1 MEPGRNGSTRPTRT
15 PFWIVACAA
24 LTVILLVLD
33 LLSGAGGAWMDAVRT
48 VTLAGLGILVLWGV
62 HTHRRRTSADAGR
75 ALLQTRLEEAFGLL
89 DVIFER
95 APVGLAYFDRD
106 LRYVRINDHLAEI
119 NGFPVEAHIGATVA
133 DLLPGMPGE
142 VSSDLRRVLETGRP
156 LTEVHVSGVTPAQ
169 PGSPREFLVS
179 YWPVRQAGHDEITGA
194 GCVVFE
200 VTERR
205 QAQRELRAQTDRYEA
220 LLLALSEAGEGML
233 VLEEDGRCVYANAA
247 FEHISAYPFPELAAM
262 DSVFGIIAPADRAEA
277 QRRTQLG
284 VEQGLIGTEY
294 QLTIVRRD
302 GEPVD
307 LEVVGVPLQVE
318 GRRRIVVVAHD
329 VTDRRRVEVER
340 ERMLRRS
347 ALMAEASELFDQTLD
362 ETATLERVARLC
374 VRELADT
381 CVVVLGT
388 APGAIRRVAAAAH
401 DPRVERTLLELQ
413 LRYPVDEGPVPP
425 IAEALRSGR
434 SQLLDPISDE
444 MIVAGTVDD
453 HHREL
458 IRGLGATS
466 ALMVPLRARGAVRGV
481 LALGFATL
489 PGQDRD
495 ELVALFEDLGRRAA
509 LALDTARLYEER
521 SAVARTL
528 QRSLLP
534 PALPDVPG
542 LELAARY
549 LAAGE
554 DTEVGGD
561 FYDCF
566 PTGPGEWA
574 AVIGDVCGKG
584 AEAAAVTALARHTIR
599 AAVVHDPQ
607 PAAVLRELNAAI
619 LRHGTDFRFC
629 TVLYV
634 RLVPQRDGVE
644 ACIATGGHPLPVL
657 LRASGEAGT
666 AGRPGTLLGVV
677 PEPAI
682 SETSIRLR
690 AGDALVLFTDG
701 VTEASPLDDAL
712 GPERLAE
719 FLGTCAGKNAGRI
732 AAGIEGKVLEL
743 QRGHPRDDVAVLVVR
758 VTPGSAAPFA
768 PSAEGVAA
776 RS

>member
-1 MEPGRNGSTRPTRT
+1 M
-15 PFWIVACAA
+15 
-24 LTVILLVLD
+24 LLVLD
-33 LLSGAGGAWMDAVRT
+33 LVSGAGDAWEDAVRT
-48 VTLAGLGILVLWGV
+48 VTLVGLGILVVWGV
-62 HTHRRRTSADAGR
+62 RTHRRQAAADTGR
-75 ALLQTRLEEAFGLL
+75 AVLQTRLEEAFGLL
-89 DVIFER
+89 DVIFEG

-106 LRYVRINDHLAEI
+106 LRYVRINERLAEI
-119 NGFPVEAHIGATVA
+119 NGVPVEAHIGTTVSE
-133 DLLPGMPGE
+133 LLPGMPGE
-142 VSSDLRRVLETGRP
+142 VSTDLQRVLDTGVP
-156 LTEVHVSGVTPAQ
+156 LTEVQVSGITPAQ
-169 PGSPREFLVS
+169 PGSAREFLVS
-179 YWPVRQAGHDEITGA
+179 YWPVRHAGDPEITGV

-220 LLLALSEAGEGML
+220 LLLALSEAGQGML
-233 VLEEDGRCVYANAA
+233 VLEDDGRCVYANAA
-247 FEHISAYPFPELAAM
+247 FEHLSGYPFPELAAL
-262 DSVFGIIAPADRAEA
+262 DSVFGLVLPEQRGEA
-277 QRRTQLG
+277 RRRTQLG
-284 VEQGLIGTEY
+284 IEQGLIGTEFE
-294 QLTIVRRD
+294 LTIIRRE
-302 GEPVD
+302 GERME

-329 VTDRRRVEVER
+329 VTDRRRVDVER
-340 ERMLRRS
+340 ERMLRRT

-362 ETATLERVARLC
+362 EAATLERVARLC

-381 CVVVLGT
+381 CVVVLGA
-388 APGAIRRVAAAAH
+388 APGAIRRVAAAAR

-413 LRYPVDEGPVPP
+413 LRYPVDEDPVTP
-425 IAEALRSGR
+425 ILDTLRTG
-434 SQLLDPISDE
+434 QTHLLDPIGE
-444 MIVAGTVDD
+444 ELGGAVDD
-453 HHREL
+453 RHREL

-466 ALMVPLRARGAVRGV
+466 ALIVPLRARGAVRGV

-489 PGQDRD
+489 DGQDRE
-495 ELVALFEDLGRRAA
+495 ELVSLFEDLGRRAA

-534 PALPDVPG
+534 PGLPDIPG
-542 LELAARY
+542 VDIAARY
-549 LAAGE
+549 LAADE
-554 DTEVGGD
+554 DNEVGGD

-634 RLVPQRDGVE
+634 RLVPTVDGVE

-657 LRASGEAGT
+657 LRASGEAGA

-677 PEPAI
+677 PDPAI
-682 SETSIRLR
+682 SETAIRLR
-690 AGDALVLFTDG
+690 PGDALVLFTDG

-719 FLGTCAGKNAGRI
+719 FLGSCAGKDASRI
-732 AAGIEGKVLEL
+732 AAGVEARVLEL
-743 QRGHPRDDVAVLVVR
+743 QRGRPRDDVAVLVLR
-758 VTPGSAAPFA
+758 ITPGTAAPFA
-768 PSAEGVAA
+768 PSEEGVAA

>member
-1 MEPGRNGSTRPTRT
+1 
-15 PFWIVACAA
+15 VA
-24 LTVILLVLD
+24 
-33 LLSGAGGAWMDAVRT
+33 
-48 VTLAGLGILVLWGV
+48 
-62 HTHRRRTSADAGR
+62 
-75 ALLQTRLEEAFGLL
+75 E
-89 DVIFER
+89 
-95 APVGLAYFDRD
+95 
-106 LRYVRINDHLAEI
+106 
-119 NGFPVEAHIGATVA
+119 
-133 DLLPGMPGE
+133 LLPGLPAE
-142 VSSDLRRVLETGRP
+142 VTADLRRVLETGAP
-156 LTEVHVSGVTPAQ
+156 LTEVQVAGATPAQ
-169 PGSPREFLVS
+169 PGSAREFLVS
-179 YWPVRQAGHDEITGA
+179 YWPVRRVDDDAIVGV

-220 LLLALSEAGEGML
+220 LLLALSEAGQGML

-247 FEHISAYPFPELAAM
+247 FEHLSGYPFPELAAM
-262 DSVFGIIAPADRAEA
+262 DSALDIVVPEHRAEA
-277 QRRTQLG
+277 RRRTQLR
-284 VEQGLIGTEY
+284 VEQGLIDTDYE
-294 QLTIVRRD
+294 LTILRRD
-302 GEPVD
+302 GELVD

-318 GRRRIVVVAHD
+318 GRHRVVVVAHD

-362 ETATLERVARLC
+362 EAATLERVARLC

-381 CVVVLGT
+381 CVVVLGA
-388 APGAIRRVAAAAH
+388 APGAIRRVAAAAR

-413 LRYPVDEGPVPP
+413 LRYPVDEDPVAP
-425 IAEALRSGR
+425 IAEALLSGR
-434 SQLLDPISDE
+434 AHLLDPIGDE
-444 MIVAGTVDD
+444 LIDAGAVDD
-453 HHREL
+453 RHREL

-466 ALMVPLRARGAVRGV
+466 ALIVPLRARGAVRGV

-489 PGQDRD
+489 EGQDRA
-495 ELVALFEDLGRRAA
+495 ELTALFEDLGRRAA

-534 PALPDVPG
+534 PALPDIPG

-549 LAAGE
+549 LAAGG
-554 DTEVGGD
+554 DDEVGGD

-566 PTGPGEWA
+566 PIGPGEWA

-599 AAVVHDPQ
+599 AAVVHDSQ
-607 PAAVLRELNAAI
+607 PAAVLRELNTAI
-619 LRHGTDFRFC
+619 LRHGTDYRFC
-629 TVLYV
+629 TALYV
-634 RLVPQRDGVE
+634 RLVPTVDGVE

-657 LRASGEAGT
+657 LRASGEAGA

-677 PEPAI
+677 PEPTI
-682 SETSIRLR
+682 SETPIRLR
-690 AGDALVLFTDG
+690 PGDALVLFTDG
-701 VTEASPLDDAL
+701 VTEASPLDDAF

-719 FLGTCAGKNAGRI
+719 FLCTCAGKDAGRI
-732 AAGIEGKVLEL
+732 AAGVETRVLEL
-743 QRGHPRDDVAVLVVR
+743 QRGRPRDDVAVLVLR
-758 VTPGSAAPFA
+758 VTPATAAPFV